1 MNLAVDSGSASLLP
15 GRWPLKPSFIVTDE
29 AVSALDLSVRAQI
42 LKLMKELQREFHLTY
57 LFITHDLA
65 VVRSICSRVAV
76 MYLGKLVEVASSA
89 KLFDMQLH
97 PYTQALISATLLPN
111 HKTTRALERIVLE
124 GDIPSPVSPPSG
136 CQFHTRCRN
145 RFEGCDRHEPQ
156 LVEVKSGHQVACHL
170 YH

>member
-1 MNLAVDSGSASLLP
+1 VA
-15 GRWPLKPSFIVTDE
+15 DE

-57 LFITHDLA
+57 LFITHDPA
-65 VVRSICSRVAV
+65 VVRSLCSRVAV
-76 MYLGKLVEVASSA
+76 MYLCKLLEVAPSA
-89 KLFDMQLH
+89 QLFERQLH
-97 PYTQALISATLLPN
+97 PYTQALISATPLPN
-111 HKTTRALERIVLE
+111 PGATRARAIIVLE
-124 GDIPSPVSPPSG
+124 GDIPSPVSPPAG

-156 LVEVKSGHQVACHL
+156 LVKVKSGHQVACHL